1 MTVYKYT
8 GAYSMPAKRSM
19 AASGILLGLLL
30 LGTQAIFADPV
41 TVEIQSILEGAA
53 NGWTDAI
60 IADSAPMD
68 EQIFTEISPLIE
80 SPSSVRLPEDQ
91 ELAD

>member
-1 MTVYKYT
+1 MR
-8 GAYSMPAKRSM
+8 AKNKLALRGIWL
-19 AASGILLGLLL
+19 GILLVDA
-30 LGTQAIFADPV
+30 QVSFAEPV
-41 TVEIQSILEGAA
+41 TVEIQAVLEGAA

-80 SPSSVRLPEDQ
+80 SPDSVRLPEDQ
-91 ELAD
+91 KLAD